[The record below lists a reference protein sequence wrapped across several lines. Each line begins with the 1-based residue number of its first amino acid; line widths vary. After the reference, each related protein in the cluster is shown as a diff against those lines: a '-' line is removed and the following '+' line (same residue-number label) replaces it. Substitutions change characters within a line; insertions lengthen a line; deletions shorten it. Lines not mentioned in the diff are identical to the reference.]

1 MRCLFRLFLVI
12 SLLWCSVLDARQMI
26 VPVEGQ
32 PIRFAADHDGAN
44 TKAYRLEVNGA
55 VVGTDTPVSTLSSG
69 VIAIQIAGLSAG
81 THTARMGAVGTDGAV
96 VWSTVLTFTVVS
108 STPPPPTFSIQRPKT
123 LRVEFPAP
131 PTGPNDTALD
141 YHSAWAS
148 SSAGKATVSVPAVN
162 VGQTVLVSILHTSA
176 TASEYTVSGIAT
188 TRLAAAVRSAT
199 DSRGVVVFASAP
211 ATVAGPVTVQ
221 ISGAADAIFRASAQV
236 LSANA
241 IDAWSEMEPGQSTD
255 HACGPDPW
263 AFEDDGIA
271 LCLVTTVSGS
281 VSAVTPT
288 NATKVSP
295 GIGTGGWL
303 LRTGEPGEDAR
314 IRFTSSP
321 DRRFGKV
328 AIRVR

>member
-1 MRCLFRLFLVI
+1 MTTI
-12 SLLWCSVLDARQMI
+12 VLALMLALGVGGFQSS
-26 VPVEGQ
+26 PTPTAGE

-44 TKAYRLEVNGA
+44 TKAYRLEVNGTA
-55 VVGTDTPVSTLSSG
+55 MGTDTPVSSLANG
-69 VIAIQIAGLSAG
+69 VITVQIAGLSAG

-108 STPPPPTFSIQRPKT
+108 STPTFTIQRPST

-141 YHSAWAS
+141 YHSGWAS
-148 SSAGKATVSVPAVN
+148 ASGGAATVSVPTVN

-176 TASEYTVSGIAT
+176 SASHYTISGLSASL
-188 TRLAAAVRSAT
+188 LAAAVRSAT
-199 DSRGVVVFASAP
+199 DSRGVFVFASQP

-221 ISGAADAIFRASAQV
+221 ISGAADASFRASAQV
-236 LSANA
+236 LSANGL
-241 IDAWSEMEPGQSTD
+241 DAWSEMESSQSTD

-263 AFEDDGIA
+263 AFEEEGIA

-281 VSAVTPT
+281 VSAVSPT
-288 NATKVSP
+288 NATKVAP

-314 IRFTSSP
+314 ILFTSSP